1 MKQIIA
7 VLALSIVLFAGCK
20 TNQHASTDKSLESTK
35 WILVEMMGKPVSTS
49 QEGKNIYLVLNKGE
63 NNITG
68 YSGCN
73 GFGGNY
79 ELSAGNR
86 IAFSKM
92 IGTMMAC
99 EDMETETQ
107 FLKLMQTVD
116 NYNVSEGKL
125 QLNKARMV
133 PLLKFEAE
141 KK

>member
-1 MKQIIA
+1 MKKAFVLIAVIA
-7 VLALSIVLFAGCK
+7 VLFSCK
-20 TNQHASTDKSLESTK
+20 TNQQTVMDSSLESTK
-35 WILVEMMGKPVSTS
+35 WILVEMMGKPVHTS
-49 QEGKNIYLVLNKGE
+49 QEGKNIYLIVNKGE
-63 NNITG
+63 NTITG

-79 ELSAGNR
+79 ELTAGNR

-99 EDMETETQ
+99 DDIGLETE

-116 NYNVSEGKL
+116 NYTVTDNRL
-125 QLNKARMV
+125 QLNKAKMA